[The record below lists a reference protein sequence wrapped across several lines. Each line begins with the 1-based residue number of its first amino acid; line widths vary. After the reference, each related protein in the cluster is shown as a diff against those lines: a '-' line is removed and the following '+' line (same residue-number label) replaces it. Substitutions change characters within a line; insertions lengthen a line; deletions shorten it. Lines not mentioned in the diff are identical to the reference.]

1 MKYKICKKCV
11 VDSSIKSI
19 VLDLYGI
26 CQYCK
31 MHDEMNLEFPGPNK
45 QSKKNLLTLSEKIKS
60 DGKNKKYD
68 CIVGVSGGRDSS
80 YLLYYIKKEL
90 GLRPLAVHYD
100 NGFGSDISV
109 SNIYK
114 VCEKLDVDLETVVAN
129 WEKFKKITKSFF
141 LASVCDPDT
150 PTDVALLKAMNQ
162 AAYKENIKYIF
173 NGHSFRTE
181 GIEPLDWTYMD
192 GHYIKDVHKKF
203 GDGILKNFDNYTMF
217 DLIKFNFLRNI
228 KTIFPLNFI
237 DYNYDQVEKILTE
250 NLGWSYYGGHHH
262 ENLLT
267 KFIVSYYLPVKFGI
281 DRRRTS
287 LSAMVRE
294 KKMKREEA
302 IDILKKRPLIDRESD
317 LIKYVLEKLDISEN
331 DFQIIMENENKNF
344 KDYNTYY
351 NYIKYFKTI
360 TKISYKLDLI
370 PKILYLKYFGSNH

>member
-11 VDSSIKSI
+11 VDSSVKSI

-45 QSKKNLLTLSEKIKS
+45 QSKKNLLNLSEKIKS

-141 LASVCDPDT
+141 FS
-150 PTDVALLKAMNQ
+150 
-162 AAYKENIKYIF
+162 
-173 NGHSFRTE
+173 
-181 GIEPLDWTYMD
+181 
-192 GHYIKDVHKKF
+192 
-203 GDGILKNFDNYTMF
+203 
-217 DLIKFNFLRNI
+217 
-228 KTIFPLNFI
+228 
-237 DYNYDQVEKILTE
+237 
-250 NLGWSYYGGHHH
+250 
-262 ENLLT
+262 
-267 KFIVSYYLPVKFGI
+267 
-281 DRRRTS
+281 
-287 LSAMVRE
+287 
-294 KKMKREEA
+294 
-302 IDILKKRPLIDRESD
+302 
-317 LIKYVLEKLDISEN
+317 
-331 DFQIIMENENKNF
+331 
-344 KDYNTYY
+344 
-351 NYIKYFKTI
+351 
-360 TKISYKLDLI
+360 
-370 PKILYLKYFGSNH
+370 